1 MDTLPRLTRARA
13 SDSVADMLR
22 ASILGSTFRPGQRLD
37 VKSLAD
43 QLGVSP
49 TPVKDA
55 INRLAAEGLI
65 DIRPRSGTFVTDITP
80 KMVEEIFEIRR
91 ALECLAAELT
101 MARMTPALLRTFT
114 SLTRQ
119 LETPVTNEQERM
131 DHERANVA
139 LHMQFIESSGNQQ
152 LLEMYRSLNAHL
164 TIARIHSRQRP
175 DAKRLEAE
183 LHEHGALLEAMQAG
197 DAKRLVQVLGDHISR
212 AGKDLVEDVTLAQS
226 VDPA

>member
-1 MDTLPRLTRARA
+1 MDTLPKLARARA

-101 MARMTPALLRTFT
+101 MAHMTPALLRTFT
-114 SLTRQ
+114 ALTRQ
-119 LETPVTNEQERM
+119 LELPVTHEEERIE
-131 DHERANVA
+131 HERANVA
-139 LHMQFIESSGNQQ
+139 LHMLFIESSRNQR
-152 LLEMYRSLNAHL
+152 LVEMYRSLNAHL

-175 DAKRLEAE
+175 DAKRLETE
-183 LHEHGALLEAMQAG
+183 LHEHSALLAAMQAG
-197 DAKRLVQVLGDHISR
+197 DTPRLVQVLGDHIRR
-212 AGKDLVEDVTLAQS
+212 AGKDLVEDVTFARS
-226 VDPA
+226 ADPH